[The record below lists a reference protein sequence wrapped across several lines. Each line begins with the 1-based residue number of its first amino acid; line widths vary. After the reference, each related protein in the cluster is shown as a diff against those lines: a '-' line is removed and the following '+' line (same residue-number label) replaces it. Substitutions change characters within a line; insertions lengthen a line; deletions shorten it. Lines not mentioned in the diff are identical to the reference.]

1 MSNITNL
8 LSTSESDLKYFKAAG
23 RVADQLNYNA
33 YVIGGYVRDTLLNK
47 NPSKDIDITVNKDY
61 KHYAE
66 CLAKELKIKD
76 VVFFEQFKT
85 AKLINEDTE
94 FEITQMRK
102 ETYNSESR
110 NPEVEEASLMDD
122 LLRRDFTINAIAMS
136 LNKKDFGNIE
146 DHLGGIK
153 DLNKGII
160 ITPLDPDE
168 TFSDDPLRMLRAL
181 RFAAKLNFQIAP
193 NIIDS
198 IERMN
203 ERIKIISAERITDEI
218 IKILKTDKPSIAFY
232 LLKDTGL
239 LKYIFPELD
248 VMSGIETINGKG
260 HKDVFVHTL
269 QVVDNSAKLSD
280 KMKVRFSALVHD
292 IAKPPTKKFDDIKGW
307 SYHGHEE
314 LGRRMIKVVAKRMK
328 LSNKLRDYL
337 MIMTKLH
344 LRPIVLAKKD
354 ITDSAVRRL
363 MVEAGENIDDLMILC
378 RSDITTKN
386 TFKINKYLANFERVE
401 VAMKDVKL
409 RDELKNFQSPV
420 GGLEIMETLNL
431 KAGKEVGIIK
441 KAIEEAILDGEIK
454 NNYDDAFDFMM
465 KIKDKFI

>member
-1 MSNITNL
+1 M
-8 LSTSESDLKYFKAAG
+8 
-23 RVADQLNYNA
+23 
-33 YVIGGYVRDTLLNK
+33 
-47 NPSKDIDITVNKDY
+47 
-61 KHYAE
+61 
-66 CLAKELKIKD
+66 
-76 VVFFEQFKT
+76 
-85 AKLINEDTE
+85 
-94 FEITQMRK
+94 
-102 ETYNSESR
+102 
-110 NPEVEEASLMDD
+110 
-122 LLRRDFTINAIAMS
+122 
-136 LNKKDFGNIE
+136 
-146 DHLGGIK
+146 
-153 DLNKGII
+153 

-168 TFSDDPLRMLRAL
+168 TFSDDPLRMLRAI
-181 RFAAKLNFQIAP
+181 RFAARLNFQIAP

-239 LKYIFPELD
+239 LKNIFPELD
-248 VMSGIETINGKG
+248 IMSGIETINGKG

-269 QVVDNSAKLSD
+269 QVVDNSAQLST

-328 LSNKLRDYL
+328 LPNKLRDYL

-344 LRPIVLAKKD
+344 LRPIALAKKD

-386 TFKINKYLANFERVE
+386 KYKINKYLANFERVE
-401 VAMKDVKL
+401 IAMKDIKL

-420 GGLEIMETLNL
+420 SGLKIMEALNIE
-431 KAGKEVGIIK
+431 AGKKVGAIK
-441 KAIEEAILDGEIK
+441 KAIEDAILDGKIK
-454 NNYDDAFDFMM
+454 NDYDEAFEFMM
-465 KIKDKFI
+465 SIKDKFI